1 MKTTGTIRTSQR
13 TTRTS
18 SSSTAPLLLDN
29 AERYVDEPRA
39 HRAPPRAEPSSAPLA
54 LPASVA
60 AVRHVM
66 GQRGQAALHVWLL
79 CIVQSYDWIPPDMSP
94 WGCVAHAIPAE
105 RHCASSTPV
114 AVVSASHLRP
124 PPPLPPSPP
133 QQPPPGP
140 SSTHLTTLPVHS
152 PATSRNTHR
161 VDILDAA
168 SERQQ

>member
-1 MKTTGTIRTSQR
+1 MRTTGTIRTSQR

-29 AERYVDEPRA
+29 VERYVDEPRA
-39 HRAPPRAEPSSAPLA
+39 HCAPPRADPFSAPLA
-54 LPASVA
+54 LPASVVT
-60 AVRHVM
+60 VRPVL

-79 CIVQSYDWIPPDMSP
+79 CIVQSYDMPP
-94 WGCVAHAIPAE
+94 WECVAHAIAAE
-105 RHCASSTPV
+105 RHCASSAPV

-152 PATSRNTHR
+152 QQLPATLTESIFLMRPASASSR
-161 VDILDAA
+161 
-168 SERQQ
+168 